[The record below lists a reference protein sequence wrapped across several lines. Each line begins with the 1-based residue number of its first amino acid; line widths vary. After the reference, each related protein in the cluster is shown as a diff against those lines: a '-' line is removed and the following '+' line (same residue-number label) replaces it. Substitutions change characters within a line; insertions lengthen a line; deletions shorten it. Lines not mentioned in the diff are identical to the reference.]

1 MLRSQANNILQY
13 FINPSH
19 RDIYH
24 WPPSPGLTFAT
35 LPYLRTAYNEF
46 YRYALA
52 DLERKW
58 DLAVQRKPRE
68 GETAEQIRQQ
78 MEDDDD
84 RAIFEL
90 EIMDEEEP
98 PPIQQRRGANW
109 QGRLNGN
116 GNVPVADAQGDGAA
130 DEANERPAAGNRQ
143 GWGLQGNW
151 SIAQAA
157 IKITGALAFPLI
169 SSVMGNLLEI
179 FLPPK
184 WVGQRVGYRYAG
196 RGFLHSKWGRTVA
209 GGCLFVVLKDAVT
222 LYCKW
227 RKAQIFD
234 KKKIV
239 DYVPPRRRN

>member
-1 MLRSQANNILQY
+1 MLTFPQY

-46 YRYALA
+46 YRFTFTA
-52 DLERKW
+52 LERKW

-78 MEDDDD
+78 AEDDDD
-84 RAIFEL
+84 RAIFEF
-90 EIMDEEEP
+90 EIMDEEEAP
-98 PPIQQRRGANW
+98 PPIQQRQGANL

-116 GNVPVADAQGDGAA
+116 APAAEAQGDAAA
-130 DEANERPAAGNRQ
+130 DEVPEPPVAAGNRQ
-143 GWGLQGNW
+143 WGVQRNW

-227 RKAQIFD
+227 RKAQNFG

-239 DYVPPRRRN
+239 DYVPPRR